1 MTVRELRLVLT
12 VEDFDAALA
21 FYRDALGLE
30 ERDAW
35 EAEGGGY
42 IDVVATTLERV
53 ASPST
58 APTSSP
64 CRTAGSTIYPATSRS
79 RSSVRW
85 RRARRSCAVV
95 TYRRPWPADRERGSV
110 ERAA

>member
-35 EAEGGGY
+35 EAEGGGH

-53 ASPST
+53 ASALDGADVVAVPDCGLNHLPRDV
-58 APTSSP
+58 AFAKLRALAQGAALVRGRHVPAAV
-64 CRTAGSTIYPATSRS
+64 AG
-79 RSSVRW
+79 
-85 RRARRSCAVV
+85 
-95 TYRRPWPADRERGSV
+95 
-110 ERAA
+110 